1 MLYGGSLLWQAGRFR
16 MCSAALCTSIAEE
29 LFIISRLS
37 RSAER
42 SKRIF
47 TGGVVAKNGRCSAAS
62 YGSAALRTF
71 QTIAHKTK
79 SHRFCI
85 SASTM
90 ASYWSGRRGSN
101 SLPPPWQG
109 GALPDELRPHIRCIY
124 PCTLPSDSC
133 EFRGPRESLRSKILW
148 GRGGISEFVTAVL
161 LVRLPDKRLTFRRA
175 TRIGLE
181 PTTPSVTGWCSN
193 QLSYRATWWKLTG
206 SNR

>member
-1 MLYGGSLLWQAGRFR
+1 MEGVFPDKLCGALQTHFHRWGRYGKRQLQRHFLRKRGAAG
-16 MCSAALCTSIAEE
+16 IPGHH
-29 LFIISRLS
+29 FI
-37 RSAER
+37 
-42 SKRIF
+42 K
-47 TGGVVAKNGRCSAAS
+47 
-62 YGSAALRTF
+62 
-71 QTIAHKTK
+71 QK

-109 GALPDELRPHIRCIY
+109 GALPDELRPHIRCIC

>member
-1 MLYGGSLLWQAGRFR
+1 MHRVVQRLFALNGTIWNALRVALRIISGIAILDFAFV
-16 MCSAALCTSIAEE
+16 ALCGALQTHFHRWGRYGKRQLQRHFLRKRGAAGIPGHH
-29 LFIISRLS
+29 FI
-37 RSAER
+37 
-42 SKRIF
+42 K
-47 TGGVVAKNGRCSAAS
+47 
-62 YGSAALRTF
+62 
-71 QTIAHKTK
+71 QK

-148 GRGGISEFVTAVL
+148 GRGGISEFVAAVL
-161 LVRLPDKRLTFRRA
+161 LVRLPDKRLTFRRSD
-175 TRIGLE
+175 
-181 PTTPSVTGWCSN
+181 PD
-193 QLSYRATWWKLTG
+193 RARTDDPQRDRLVL
-206 SNR
+206 

>member
-1 MLYGGSLLWQAGRFR
+1 MP
-16 MCSAALCTSIAEE
+16 SAYALGIVSGNSILDFGA
-29 LFIISRLS
+29 
-37 RSAER
+37 AER
-42 SKRIF
+42 LRALRCSFF
-47 TGGVVAKNGRCSAAS
+47 TGGLEMGNRSCSAAS
-62 YGSAALRTF
+62 CGHSRPLHTK
-71 QTIAHKTK
+71 QK

-148 GRGGISEFVTAVL
+148 GKGENLVFITEVL
-161 LVRLPDKRLTFRRA
+161 LARLPD
-175 TRIGLE
+175 E
-181 PTTPSVTGWCSN
+181 
-193 QLSYRATWWKLTG
+193 
-206 SNR
+206 